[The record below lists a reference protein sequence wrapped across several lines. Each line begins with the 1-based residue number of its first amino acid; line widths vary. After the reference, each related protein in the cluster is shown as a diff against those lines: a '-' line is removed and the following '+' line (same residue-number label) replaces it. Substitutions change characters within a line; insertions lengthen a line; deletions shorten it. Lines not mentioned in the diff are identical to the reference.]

1 MLVIVNSKD
10 RISGTPSN
18 FRYELTKN
26 KLNVKSFRINKVTVP
41 FSWYNQ
47 PRQTF
52 TVNTILF
59 TLPEGSYSIYSL
71 ISALHSEV
79 EGTFPNFTMTYNA
92 DTNKVSINDTI
103 ALTIVFNGRLGQQLG
118 FENSIGP
125 SVSLIST
132 NTVNLALTSNIYIYS
147 QSLSTYMTSFFQ
159 RRQDNIIQNI
169 PVAVNTFNYVVW
181 QNQLETTF
189 ALDSQNLFNFD
200 IKLLD
205 DYGSVIELN
214 GQNIIIEIQIQNA
227 YL

>member
-79 EGTFPNFTMTYNA
+79 QGTFPNFTMTYNA

>member
-59 TLPEGSYSIYSL
+59 TLAEGSYSIYSL

-79 EGTFPNFTMTYNA
+79 QGTFPNFTITYNA
-92 DTNKVSINDTI
+92 DKNKVSINDTI

-125 SVSLIST
+125 SVSLTST

-159 RRQDNIIQNI
+159 KKQDNIIQNI

-181 QNQLETTF
+181 QNQMETMF

-200 IKLLD
+200 IRLLD

>member
-1 MLVIVNSKD
+1 MLVIINSKD

-79 EGTFPNFTMTYNA
+79 QGTFPNFTITYNA
-92 DTNKVSINDTI
+92 DTNKVSIHDTI

-125 SVSLIST
+125 SVSLTST